1 MSKKV
6 VQKAAEATDDLV
18 DKNATNKTIKIGSNN
33 QKMLRKYLKIIRN
46 SLEFLKSIKNYKL
59 VNWW

>member
-33 QKMLRKYLKIIRN
+33 QKTLRKYL
-46 SLEFLKSIKNYKL
+46 
-59 VNWW
+59 